1 MALTARLRSVL
12 SDARERAAGGDD
24 SDDATRPD
32 GPGTVDRTESRD
44 VPETNLY
51 ECSTC
56 DTVYVAREKSTC
68 STCGEDVE
76 QVSSTL
82 SRE

>member
-12 SDARERAAGGDD
+12 SDARERAGRGEG
-24 SDDATRPD
+24 SDDAARPD
-32 GPGTVDRTESRD
+32 EPGATDRGESRD

-51 ECSTC
+51 ECATC
-56 DTVYVAREKSTC
+56 DTVYVAEEKSTC
-68 STCGEDVE
+68 STCGNAVE
-76 QVSSTL
+76 EVSATL

>member
-12 SDARERAAGGDD
+12 SDARERAGRAED
-24 SDDATRPD
+24 SDDAARP
-32 GPGTVDRTESRD
+32 GRPGSAERAESRD

-51 ECSTC
+51 ECATC
-56 DTVYVAREKSTC
+56 DTVYVAEEKSTC
-68 STCGEDVE
+68 STCENDVE
-76 QVSSTL
+76 EVSATL